1 MQEFIKMSQDIVA
14 DALNQIMN
22 MRRAKKTEVRIK
34 RYSKFLLQVLELMKK
49 LGYLDYK
56 IEDTMLR
63 VEISGKLNECRAIKP
78 RYSVSVV
85 NMEKYVRRF
94 LPARGFGFI
103 IISTSKGLMTHDEAL
118 EKNLGGSLI
127 AYVF

>member
-1 MQEFIKMSQDIVA
+1 MSQDIVV

-22 MRRAKKTEVRIK
+22 MKKAKKTDVRIK
-34 RYSKFLLQVLELMKK
+34 KYSNFLLQILDLIKK

-56 IEDTMLR
+56 FEGKELKIEIKD
-63 VEISGKLNECRAIKP
+63 KFNECRAIKP
-78 RYSVSVV
+78 RYNVPIDRI
-85 NMEKYVRRF
+85 ERYVRRF

-103 IISTSKGLMTHDEAL
+103 IISTNKGLMTHDEAL
-118 EKNLGGSLI
+118 EQNMGGSLI